1 MLRRSD
7 DPLIEA
13 FERGIADAKAMK
25 TDICDWENRW
35 SFENLVDQ
43 HPGKY
48 SATLYQRL
56 EAGRR
61 LTLDDYRLRL
71 LQREEAKGRLAAI
84 APIADALISLASPGP
99 APTGL
104 SSTGNSVFNTPTSIL
119 GSPAVTIPMLA
130 IAGLPVGVQIV
141 GQRHADA
148 RAVGIVRWIV
158 ETLSSVSIH

>member
-1 MLRRSD
+1 MLRRGD

-13 FERGIADAKAMK
+13 FERGIADAKAMT

-35 SFENLVDQ
+35 SFENLVEQ

-148 RAVGIVRWIV
+148 RAVGIAAGLWRP
-158 ETLSSVSIH
+158 